1 MTIEDKALFRI
12 NAIKGQSSRLDGE
25 VLIARPVSSYVLFSS
40 LVIIILVAIVF
51 LVNAQFHR
59 KEAVMGYLS
68 PSEGTSKILAPS
80 SGVVSQLLV
89 NNGEFVQAGEPL
101 ALVTTAQQTSD
112 GLSVNEALVNAT
124 REQLDLMTNRMSHA
138 EIAFEQ
144 ERDVLQEAMKHSDR
158 TRAYTATQIQLANER
173 LVIQQARLDRLA
185 GLQLQGAVTQN
196 DVDTQSEQVI
206 VLNQQIAE
214 LKVIEQ
220 QASNQLAELEAR
232 LASLPIEHQQ
242 SIALLQSEKSRLS
255 QQLLSNQASAEW
267 LITAPTTGKVTNI
280 GLSVGDS
287 VRQQQYVMT
296 VMPESDALRA
306 ILLVPSRAYGF
317 VAEGQN
323 TKIRFDAFPYQ
334 RFGLFD
340 GEVIKTSDYI
350 VMPGE
355 IDMPVAINTPVY
367 KVEVAMATQSIS
379 AYGQSV
385 PLQPGMTISADIV
398 LEERSLLSWLFEPI
412 ISLKGRV

>member
-242 SIALLQSEKSRLS
+242 SIALLESEKSRLS
-255 QQLLSNQASAEW
+255 QQLLSHQASGEW

-296 VMPESDALRA
+296 VLPESDSLCA

-317 VAEGQN
+317 VTEGQN

-355 IDMPVAINTPVY
+355 IDMPVAINKPVY
-367 KVEVAMATQSIS
+367 KVEVAMASQSIS

>member
-1 MTIEDKALFRI
+1 MTIQENGLFRI
-12 NAIKGQSSRLDGE
+12 NAVKGQSSRLDGE

-68 PSEGTSKILAPS
+68 PRKGTSKILAPS
-80 SGVVSQLLV
+80 AGVVSELLV
-89 NNGEFVQAGEPL
+89 NNGQLVQAGEPL
-101 ALVTTAQQTSD
+101 ALVTTTQQTSEV
-112 GLSVNEALVNAT
+112 LSVNEALVNAT

-138 EIAFEQ
+138 QIAFEQ
-144 ERDVLQEAMKHSDR
+144 ERNALKLAMNSNNR
-158 TRAYTATQIQLANER
+158 TRAYTTTQIQLANER

-185 GLQLQGAVTQN
+185 GLQLQSAVTQN

-214 LKVIEQ
+214 LQVIEQ
-220 QASNQLAELEAR
+220 QAINQLAELEAR

-242 SIALLQSEKSRLS
+242 SLALLHSEKSRLS
-255 QQLLSNQASAEW
+255 QQLLSHQASGEW

-296 VMPESDALRA
+296 VLPESDSLRA

-317 VAEGQN
+317 VTEGQN

-350 VMPGE
+350 VKPGE
-355 IDMPVAINTPVY
+355 IDMPVVIHTPVY
-367 KVEVAMATQSIS
+367 KVEVAMASQSIS
-379 AYGQSV
+379 AYGQLV

>member
-12 NAIKGQSSRLDGE
+12 NALKGPSSRLDGE
-25 VLIARPVSSYVLFSS
+25 VLIARPLSSYVLFSS
-40 LVIIILVAIVF
+40 LLIIVLVGMLF
-51 LVNAQFHR
+51 LVNSQFHR
-59 KEAVMGYLS
+59 KEAVIGYLS
-68 PSEGTSKILAPS
+68 PSKGTSKILAPS
-80 SGVVSQLLV
+80 SGIVSQLLV
-89 NNGEFVQAGEPL
+89 NNGEIVQAGEPL
-101 ALVTTAQQTSD
+101 ALVTTTQQTSE
-112 GLSVNEALVNAT
+112 GLVVSEALVNAT

-138 EIAFEQ
+138 QIVFEQ
-144 ERDVLQEAMKHSDR
+144 ERNAIKLAMKSNDR
-158 TRAYTATQIQLANER
+158 TRAYSVTQIQLASER
-173 LVIQQARLDRLA
+173 LAIQQARLNKLA

-196 DVDTQSEQVI
+196 DVDAQSEQVL

-214 LKVIEQ
+214 LRVIEQ
-220 QASNQLAELEAR
+220 QAINQLAELDAQ

-242 SIALLQSEKSRLS
+242 SLTLLHSEKSRLS

-355 IDMPVAINTPVY
+355 IDMPVVINKPVY
-367 KVEVAMATQSIS
+367 KVEVAMESQSIS

-398 LEERSLLSWLFEPI
+398 LEERSLLSWLLEPI
-412 ISLKGRV
+412 MSLKGRV

>member
-1 MTIEDKALFRI
+1 MTIQDNGLFRI
-12 NAIKGQSSRLDGE
+12 NAVKGQSSRLDGE

-40 LVIIILVAIVF
+40 LLIIILVAIVF

-59 KEAVMGYLS
+59 KEAVIGYLS

-124 REQLDLMTNRMSHA
+124 REQLDLMTNRMSNA
-138 EIAFEQ
+138 EVAFEQ

-158 TRAYTATQIQLANER
+158 TRAYTATQIELANKR
-173 LVIQQARLDRLA
+173 LAIQQARLDRLA
-185 GLQLQGAVTQN
+185 GLQRQGAVTQN

-214 LKVIEQ
+214 LQVIGQ
-220 QASNQLAELEAR
+220 QAINQLAELEAR
-232 LASLPIEHQQ
+232 LSSLPIEHQQ
-242 SIALLQSEKSRLS
+242 RLALLQSEKSRLS

-267 LITAPTTGKVTNI
+267 LITAPITGKVTNV

-317 VAEGQN
+317 VTEGQN

-367 KVEVAMATQSIS
+367 KVEVAMASQSIS

>member
-1 MTIEDKALFRI
+1 MTIQENGLFRI
-12 NAIKGQSSRLDGE
+12 NAVKGQSSRLDGE

-40 LVIIILVAIVF
+40 LLIIILVAIVF

-68 PSEGTSKILAPS
+68 PSKGTSKILAPS
-80 SGVVSQLLV
+80 AGVVSELLV
-89 NNGEFVQAGEPL
+89 NNGQLVQAGEPL
-101 ALVTTAQQTSD
+101 ALVTTTQQTSE
-112 GLSVNEALVNAT
+112 GLSVNEVLVNAT

-138 EIAFEQ
+138 EIVFEQ
-144 ERDVLQEAMKHSDR
+144 ERNALKLAMNSNNR
-158 TRAYTATQIQLANER
+158 TRAYTTTQIQLANER

-214 LKVIEQ
+214 LQVIEQ
-220 QASNQLAELEAR
+220 QAINQLAELEAR

-242 SIALLQSEKSRLS
+242 SLALLHSEKSRLS
-255 QQLLSNQASAEW
+255 QQLLSNQASGEW
-267 LITAPTTGKVTNI
+267 LITAPTTGKVTNV

-317 VAEGQN
+317 VAEGQD

-340 GEVIKTSDYI
+340 GKVIKTSDYI

-355 IDMPVAINTPVY
+355 IDMPVVIHTPVY
-367 KVEVAMATQSIS
+367 KVEVAMASQSIS
-379 AYGQSV
+379 AYGQLV